1 MTWRKKRLRSRLVF
15 DDDVFKT
22 LLAQA
27 EEESIDTEQTYARL
41 DDCIRKLPETL
52 RKAIEERY
60 LKGFSVQETAKHLER
75 SDNAVS
81 LLLMRARQ
89 LLSDCVQRP
98 LPEGGLA

>member
-1 MTWRKKRLRSRLVF
+1 MTWRKKRQRNRLVF

-22 LLAQA
+22 LLSQS
-27 EEESIDTEQTYARL
+27 EEEVMDTEQTYARL
-41 DDCIRKLPETL
+41 DECIRKLPDTL
-52 RKAIEERY
+52 RQAIEERY

-89 LLSDCVQRP
+89 LLADCVQHP
-98 LPEGGLA
+98 LQEGGLA